1 MSVSVDQHVRC
12 EADLQPKSGLQGAFK
27 PEVHVLKVGQTLTWE
42 YHPAKCLDT
51 ANELVH
57 YDVK

>member
-1 MSVSVDQHVRC
+1 MFAVG
-12 EADLQPKSGLQGAFK
+12 ADLQPRTGLQGAFK
-27 PEVHVLKVGQTLTWE
+27 PEAHVLKVGQTLTWE
-42 YHPAKCLDT
+42 DHPAKCLDT